1 MILFMKEENKYP
13 SAGYPSVYTQGIDWK
28 GSAWPL
34 QLPVLPFWT
43 GPGITEMSKG
53 PPYSE

>member
-28 GSAWPL
+28 GPAWPL
-34 QLPVLPFWT
+34 QLPVLPFWR
-43 GPGITEMSKG
+43 GPGATEMSKG
-53 PPYSE
+53 PQYSE